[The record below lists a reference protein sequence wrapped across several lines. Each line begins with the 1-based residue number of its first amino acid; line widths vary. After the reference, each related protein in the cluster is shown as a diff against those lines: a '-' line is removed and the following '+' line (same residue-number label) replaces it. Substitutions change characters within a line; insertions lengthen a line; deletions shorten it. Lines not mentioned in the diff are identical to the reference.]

1 MNRRTQG
8 NALLTELM
16 IAIAFFMLCVSVLIQ
31 VFAGASR
38 MSATAGRIT
47 AALDE
52 AQSVADALLA
62 AEDREALLKAE
73 GFRLADGGDWTR
85 TGAEYTL
92 GVALAEEQTKQGC
105 LVTGRVYAGDGTQ
118 ELLSLPLAVYKGGQ
132 P

>member
-73 GFRLADGGDWTR
+73 GFSLADGRDWTR

-92 GVALAEEQTKQGC
+92 GVALAEEQTEQGR

-132 P
+132 T

>member
-105 LVTGRVYAGDGTQ
+105 LVTGRGYAGDGTQ

>member
-16 IAIAFFMLCVSVLIQ
+16 IAIAFFMLCISVLIQ

-73 GFRLADGGDWTR
+73 GFSLADGRDWTR

-92 GVALAEEQTKQGC
+92 GVALAEEQTEQGC